1 MSGDW
6 DEDLCKKALVLVE
19 ELCFNSPRGYVQSER
34 CQEFSYLLRGRNRQI
49 DAEISVSLLSVIVT
63 FCGIVLLSV
72 SLFVSWKLCWLPWR
86 DKEGGGLSLT
96 AGLLPGSGL
105 GAATGGSL
113 LPPMLQRKEG
123 HSSSSLYPTLGQQ
136 GHPHFSDLVGLE
148 RGEVVGG
155 PETQE
160 HSYLDMDSY
169 PNNAGTLKL
178 SQTSPDVPN
187 SEGGAQKD
195 LPNAHSQQQVTA
207 RPKPMTHQL
216 SSPDFHGEEKEQV
229 TSIGQIKPELY
240 RPKGDQAEGKLG
252 DTCGKISFLLRY
264 AFNTEQLVV
273 KILKALDLPAKD
285 ANGFSDPYVKIYLL
299 PDRKK
304 KFQTKVHRKTLN
316 PVFNETFQFGVPLNE
331 LHSRKLHFSVYDFDR
346 FSRHDLIGQVVVDN
360 LLDYSEGS
368 GDKPI
373 WRDIIE
379 GHAEKPD
386 LGELNFSLCYLPTA
400 GRLTVTIIK
409 ATNLKAMDLTG
420 FSDPYV
426 KASLVCDGRR
436 LKKRKTSIKKNTLNP
451 TYNEAL
457 VFDIPNENIENV
469 SIVIA
474 VMDYD
479 CIGHNEVIGMCR
491 VGSDADGPGR
501 EHWSSMLAN
510 PRKPIEHWH
519 QLIEEKFIGTF
530 VSNKEEKSSSKP
542 HIVVD
547 SPHSE

>member
-6 DEDLCKKALVLVE
+6 DEDHLCKKALTLVE
-19 ELCFNSPRGYVQSER
+19 ELCFHSAARVSHEDSCRDFIYMMRGQQHET
-34 CQEFSYLLRGRNRQI
+34 
-49 DAEISVSLLSVIVT
+49 EISVSLLSVIVT

-86 DKEGGGLSLT
+86 DKEGGGL
-96 AGLLPGSGL
+96 
-105 GAATGGSL
+105 
-113 LPPMLQRKEG
+113 R
-123 HSSSSLYPTLGQQ
+123 
-136 GHPHFSDLVGLE
+136 
-148 RGEVVGG
+148 VVGG
-155 PETQE
+155 PEQTQE

-178 SQTSPDVPN
+178 SQTSPELPPA
-187 SEGGAQKD
+187 SEGGASLPHKD
-195 LPNAHSQQQVTA
+195 MPNAHSQQQVTA

-216 SSPDFHGEEKEQV
+216 SSPDFHGEEKSEQV

-240 RPKGDQAEGKLG
+240 RLRGGDQGEGKTG
-252 DTCGKISFLLRY
+252 DNCGKISFLLRY

-273 KILKALDLPAKD
+273 KILKAVDLAAKD

-316 PVFNETFQFGVPLNE
+316 PIFNETFQFGVPLAE

-360 LLDYSEGS
+360 LLDFSEGT
-368 GDKPI
+368 GEKPV
-373 WRDIIE
+373 WRDIVE
-379 GHAEKPD
+379 GTAEKAD

-400 GRLTVTIIK
+400 GRLTATIIK

-426 KASLVCDGRR
+426 KASLICDGRR

-457 VFDIPNENIENV
+457 VFDIPHEDIDRV

-491 VGSDADGPGR
+491 VGSDAEGPGR
-501 EHWSSMLAN
+501 EHWAAMLAN
-510 PRKPIEHWH
+510 PRKPIDHWH
-519 QLIEEKFIGTF
+519 QLVEVIVCVCVCVKPETCQFDHSVFSFLFYLKALQKVLCPFTF
-530 VSNKEEKSSSKP
+530 RF
-542 HIVVD
+542 
-547 SPHSE
+547 